1 MSKVALLKC
10 ENYEYDSVLNQIKTA
25 VDLLGGFDSFIN
37 KNDKVFIKLNCV
49 GPFAPELGITSHPVF
64 VQAIIRLVKQYTDD
78 ITVGDNPATKDL
90 IFTLKKCGLYEM
102 LVAEGVKIF
111 NGKANSV
118 IVNDNA
124 KYYRQFEVSKEIVET
139 DVLIN
144 APKLKT
150 HSLTYMT
157 VAQKNLFGFI
167 YGLKKAGWHVK
178 AKNPLEFVEALNDL
192 YGAILNAFAGK
203 KMLHICD
210 GIIGIEGDGPSR
222 AGLTKKAGMIIASAD
237 AVSLDRVAV
246 EAVGLNHRDFH
257 MNRIAGERRY
267 GESDIDN
274 ITILGNSISDFSEA
288 RFKAPENRYN
298 SMIFKML
305 KIKRLRNM
313 LLEYPIIIPDLCIRC
328 GECVKICPP
337 KVMTFRGKY
346 PAADKAKCIRC
357 WCCTE
362 VCPQNAITKSKKPL
376 LGKILLRRFK

>member
-1 MSKVALLKC
+1 
-10 ENYEYDSVLNQIKTA
+10 
-25 VDLLGGFDSFIN
+25 
-37 KNDKVFIKLNCV
+37 
-49 GPFAPELGITSHPVF
+49 
-64 VQAIIRLVKQYTDD
+64 
-78 ITVGDNPATKDL
+78 
-90 IFTLKKCGLYEM
+90 
-102 LVAEGVKIF
+102 
-111 NGKANSV
+111 
-118 IVNDNA
+118 
-124 KYYRQFEVSKEIVET
+124 
-139 DVLIN
+139 
-144 APKLKT
+144 
-150 HSLTYMT
+150 
-157 VAQKNLFGFI
+157 
-167 YGLKKAGWHVK
+167 
-178 AKNPLEFVEALNDL
+178 
-192 YGAILNAFAGK
+192 
-203 KMLHICD
+203 
-210 GIIGIEGDGPSR
+210 
-222 AGLTKKAGMIIASAD
+222 LTKKAGIIIASAD

-362 VCPQNAITKSKKPL
+362 VCPQNAITKSKKPF
-376 LGKILLRRFK
+376 LGKILLRHFK

>member
-111 NGKANSV
+111 NGKASSV
-118 IVNDNA
+118 IVNENA
-124 KYYRQFEVSKEIVET
+124 KYYRQFEVSKEIVDS

-144 APKLKT
+144 APNLNT
-150 HSLTYMT
+150 YSLTYMT

-274 ITILGNSISDFSEA
+274 ITILGNSISDFSEV

-376 LGKILLRRFK
+376 LGKILLRHFK